1 VSVVATKTT
10 EIGQKTWGIMKGVM
24 AMASQKV
31 EEYSKEGGI
40 SSRKGDDWQRN
51 ESTKNSYYQDFGQ
64 GSKGWDST
72 EDHTSKNYNSVVS
85 WDDWDN
91 DKNRK
96 EEPSKKGN
104 QGGGDSWA
112 GWDDVKDDDN
122 NGYYNH
128 SPSNKGSS
136 NHKSGSSWGGGGFL

>member
-1 VSVVATKTT
+1 MKTT

-31 EEYSKEGGI
+31 EEYTKEGGI
-40 SSRKGDDWQRN
+40 SSWKGDDWQRN
-51 ESTKNSYYQDFGQ
+51 ESTKNGYYHDFGG

-72 EDHTSKNYNSVVS
+72 EDHPIKNYNSVNS

-91 DKNRK
+91 DKYRK

-112 GWDDVKDDDN
+112 GWDNVKDDE
-122 NGYYNH
+122 NGYYDH
-128 SPSNKGSS
+128 SPSNKGSG
-136 NHKSGSSWGGGGFL
+136 NQKSGSSWGGGGFL